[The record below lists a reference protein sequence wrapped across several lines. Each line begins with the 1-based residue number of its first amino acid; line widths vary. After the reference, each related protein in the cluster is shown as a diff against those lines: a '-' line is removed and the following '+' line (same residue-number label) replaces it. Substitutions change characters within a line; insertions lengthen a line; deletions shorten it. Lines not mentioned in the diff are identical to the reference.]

1 MKNRH
6 CTSHNPIGETIVELA
21 VLLLVI
27 GTVVFTL
34 MTFPKLPETVPT
46 HIGVKGQVDG
56 FGSKRI
62 LLAMPI
68 MGLVFYIG
76 LSILQRFPDKF
87 NYPVEVTDNNAE
99 VLHLLGVKLARCI
112 KLFVVL
118 ITSFGTCEFIE
129 LAKGRYLKFGI
140 AVIAWLV
147 ALMMV
152 MVFYYII
159 KMMRQQE

>member
-1 MKNRH
+1 MKTRH
-6 CTSHNPIGETIVELA
+6 YTYKNSIVEMIVEL
-21 VLLLVI
+21 VILLLVI

-34 MTFPKLPETVPT
+34 LTFLKLPETVPT

-56 FGSKRI
+56 FGNKGI

-68 MGLVFYIG
+68 IGFVFYIG
-76 LSILQRFPDKF
+76 LSILQRFPNIYNF
-87 NYPVEVTDNNAE
+87 PVEVTENNVEA
-99 VLHLLGVKLARCI
+99 LHLLGVKLVRCT
-112 KLFVVL
+112 KLFMVL
-118 ITSFGTCEFIE
+118 LTSFGTYEFIE

-140 AVIAWLV
+140 AVFAWLV

-159 KMMRQQE
+159 KMMRQKE